1 MLDELYGARY
11 FSKID
16 LRSGYH
22 QIRVASSDVAKTAFR
37 THSGHYEFL
46 VMPFGL
52 TNAPATF
59 QAIMNDIFRAYLRKF
74 VLVFFDDIL
83 VYSLTWEDHLQHL
96 EVVLG
101 TLQVHQLKANGKKC
115 QFGQTAVEYLG
126 HVVSQFGV
134 AMDPSKVSSIIRWP
148 VPKSIKAVRGFLG
161 LTGYYRRFIKD
172 YGKIAQPLTT
182 LLKKETGDKFAW
194 PDGAHNA
201 FEALKTAVTN
211 SPVLVTPD
219 FSRPFI
225 IECDASGV
233 GIGAVLH
240 QGQRPIAYF
249 SKGLSGQT
257 LAKSTYEKELM
268 ALVLAIQHW
277 RPYLVGRRFTV
288 RTDHR
293 SLRHLLQQRI
303 TTPSQQNW
311 VAKLM
316 GYDFEVEYKPGRV
329 NNVADAM
336 SRQNEEF
343 SLSAISLPIWIDWA
357 ELATAIS
364 TDPELSSIVQA
375 LRHDPGSRPPFQL
388 LQGCLYYK
396 GRIVLP
402 ATSSWIPRLLEE
414 FHCTPVGGHSGA
426 YRTYRR
432 LAASIYW
439 KGMMK
444 HTQQFVA
451 ECLVCQKNKYDTLAP
466 AGLLQPL
473 PIPTAVWEDI
483 AMDFITG
490 LPRSYGFDGIWV
502 VIDRFTKYAHFIG
515 LKHPFTAKS
524 LAGIFAKEIVRLHGV
539 PRSIVSD
546 RDSIFLSI
554 FWTEFFD
561 KWGTK
566 LRMSTAYHPQ
576 TDGQSEVL
584 NRCLEQYLRC
594 MTSEQPKQW
603 GRFLHWAEYW
613 YNTSFQSAAGITPF
627 QVVYGR
633 VPPTLKQYLPGE
645 FKVEAVAEE
654 HNDRNE
660 MLRQL
665 RYHLE
670 NAQNKMAKAAN
681 TKRRELQFSEGDKV
695 LLKLR
700 PHRQSTIHHR
710 INQKLAP
717 RFYGPFTI
725 LQKYSA
731 VSYKLA
737 LPDTAKVHPIFH
749 VSQLRRVT
757 GNHTAVTDLPKDM
770 AVTEPGF
777 DPQDILKARQQNGVH
792 QVLVK
797 WEGRPEEEA
806 TWIDVSDFKGQF
818 PHSNLGDKVVSLE
831 GGNDTHPKEWIVY
844 SRRKRKDG
852 N

>member
-1 MLDELYGARY
+1 M
-11 FSKID
+11 
-16 LRSGYH
+16 
-22 QIRVASSDVAKTAFR
+22 
-37 THSGHYEFL
+37 
-46 VMPFGL
+46 
-52 TNAPATF
+52 
-59 QAIMNDIFRAYLRKF
+59 
-74 VLVFFDDIL
+74 
-83 VYSLTWEDHLQHL
+83 
-96 EVVLG
+96 
-101 TLQVHQLKANGKKC
+101 
-115 QFGQTAVEYLG
+115 
-126 HVVSQFGV
+126 
-134 AMDPSKVSSIIRWP
+134 
-148 VPKSIKAVRGFLG
+148 
-161 LTGYYRRFIKD
+161 
-172 YGKIAQPLTT
+172 
-182 LLKKETGDKFAW
+182 
-194 PDGAHNA
+194 
-201 FEALKTAVTN
+201 
-211 SPVLVTPD
+211 
-219 FSRPFI
+219 
-225 IECDASGV
+225 
-233 GIGAVLH
+233 
-240 QGQRPIAYF
+240 
-249 SKGLSGQT
+249 
-257 LAKSTYEKELM
+257 
-268 ALVLAIQHW
+268 
-277 RPYLVGRRFTV
+277 
-288 RTDHR
+288 
-293 SLRHLLQQRI
+293 
-303 TTPSQQNW
+303 
-311 VAKLM
+311 
-316 GYDFEVEYKPGRV
+316 
-329 NNVADAM
+329 
-336 SRQNEEF
+336 
-343 SLSAISLPIWIDWA
+343 PIWIDWA

-515 LKHPFTAKS
+515 LKHPFTA
-524 LAGIFAKEIVRLHGV
+524 
-539 PRSIVSD
+539 
-546 RDSIFLSI
+546 
-554 FWTEFFD
+554 
-561 KWGTK
+561 
-566 LRMSTAYHPQ
+566 
-576 TDGQSEVL
+576 
-584 NRCLEQYLRC
+584 N
-594 MTSEQPKQW
+594 
-603 GRFLHWAEYW
+603 
-613 YNTSFQSAAGITPF
+613 AAGITPF